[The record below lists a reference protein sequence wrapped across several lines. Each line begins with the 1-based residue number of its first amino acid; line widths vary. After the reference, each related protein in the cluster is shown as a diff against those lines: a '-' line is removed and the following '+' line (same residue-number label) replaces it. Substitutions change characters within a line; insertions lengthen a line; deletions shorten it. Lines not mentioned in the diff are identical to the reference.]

1 MQKLSTHMPEK
12 ATSKDLTLERV
23 LELLSYDQDTGIFTR
38 KVNKGPAKQGNVAGS
53 KHPNGYIYIKIDN
66 KSYPVHRLAW
76 LVYSGDWPSNSID
89 HINERKDDNRI
100 VNLRDVTGSINN
112 QNRSRAQSNN
122 TTGLLGVHWHKR
134 DNRFVAEIKVNGKSI
149 HLGYFHTAEEARST
163 YISAK
168 RMMHEGNTL

>member
-1 MQKLSTHMPEK
+1 MPEK
-12 ATSKDLTLERV
+12 ATSPVLTLERV
-23 LELLSYDQDTGIFTR
+23 LELLSYDQETGLFTWKIR
-38 KVNKGPAKQGNVAGS
+38 KGTAKQGKVAGCP
-53 KHPNGYIYIKIDN
+53 HPNGYLYIKIDY

-76 LVYSGDWPSNSID
+76 LVYSGGWPSNSID

-122 TTGLLGVHWHKR
+122 NTGILGVHWHKR
-134 DNRFVAEIKVNGKSI
+134 DNRFVAEIKVGGKSI

-163 YISAK
+163 YLSAK
-168 RMMHEGNTL
+168 RIMHEGYQ